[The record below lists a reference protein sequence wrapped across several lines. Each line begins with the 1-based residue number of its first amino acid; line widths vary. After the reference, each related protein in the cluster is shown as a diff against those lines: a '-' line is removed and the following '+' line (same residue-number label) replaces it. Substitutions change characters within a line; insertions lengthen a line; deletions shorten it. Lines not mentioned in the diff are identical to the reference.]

1 MPAETLETE
10 RLETVERAGPI
21 AGILLAAGTSSR
33 MGSNKMLFELDGE
46 SVLRGAA
53 RRAIAGGLSPLI
65 VVLGH
70 QRERAE
76 QELAGLPCQVAFN
89 PDYEEGIT
97 SSLRAGLAVLET
109 PETSE
114 PAVEGAMVMLAD
126 MPYVTSEM
134 IAAMIAR
141 YRGSRA
147 PLVVSDYEGVHAP
160 PMLYDKGLFEELMA
174 MTETGCGKQV
184 VKRHRHEA
192 EVLAWPAE
200 ALSDLDLPEDYERV
214 KGAK

>member
-1 MPAETLETE
+1 MPAETSETAE
-10 RLETVERAGPI
+10 RSGPI

-53 RRAIAGGLSPLI
+53 RRAVAGGLSPLI

-70 QRERAE
+70 QRERAK

-97 SSLRAGLAVLET
+97 SSLRAGLSVLET
-109 PETSE
+109 AE
-114 PAVEGAMVMLAD
+114 PDVQGAMVMLAD
-126 MPYVTSEM
+126 MPYVTKEM

-160 PMLYDKGLFEELMA
+160 PMLYDRALFEELMA
-174 MTETGCGKQV
+174 MTESGCGKQV

-200 ALSDLDLPEDYERV
+200 ALSDLDLPEDYARV
-214 KGAK
+214 KGAQ

>member
-89 PDYEEGIT
+89 PDFEEGIT
-97 SSLRAGLAVLET
+97 SSLRTGLAVLEQ
-109 PETSE
+109 SE
-114 PAVEGAMVMLAD
+114 PDIEGAMVMLAD
-126 MPYVTSEM
+126 MPYVTAEM

-214 KGAK
+214 KGAQ